1 MCVPGLL
8 PWPRIPGG
16 PGLKSAV
23 CRPALFYGGLK
34 VCQNVTRD
42 KESAPDMAP
51 EPGKSGFSK
60 SSKKKQDQVPL
71 MTQAAPSIRTAVK
84 EGTAFSSGFSAGA
97 SRSSVDSGVAS
108 VMKNAVSGFFS
119 LSSAWAERAVDFDT
133 VIQETSRLMQAGPEG
148 AQRLSDLAIDTA
160 RSGEWSPVQ
169 IGQALHAAGQSG
181 MVEGQAA
188 ASLPGALLMA
198 QAGNMVPADAMALSA
213 TIQNRMPVDPSDMTR
228 MATMLVQTAGDSAR
242 AVPLLGQALATVGP
256 DAVAGGASLEQ
267 VTAMLG
273 VLAEASLEGE
283 KAGLALGHVIS
294 GLADPSSDV
303 ASLLQA
309 MDIGLRDASGQMRSV
324 PDVLGDLGQA
334 MAGLDTSGRE
344 QLTGRLFG
352 TDPDTFKAGSALIS
366 SAGAGQLQARTEQ
379 LATVTPVASLQGAD
393 LDTLDNR
400 FQRLINKADAFAMAL
415 GSMLMPWIRPLM
427 EVVATIR
434 EVAKVVGLFTDACA
448 VLRAVG
454 TLVCPVFNVLTGI
467 MRVIGTTLM
476 GLGPVLNIVALGIRA
491 IGIAMMAN
499 PVGLVITAIALA
511 AGLLIAHWEPVVAF
525 FSDLWSGLSDGAAA
539 AWDAICS
546 LVMEKV
552 KWLTDVLAPV
562 FTLFGFGETATQ
574 VPPTLPDTPL
584 PGSQLTPLPSS
595 IPAMPPA
602 SQSAELERSVAA
614 IGRVAPATAAS
625 RTSTTH
631 HVTNANTI
639 TINAQPH
646 HNPQDIV
653 DEMERRQKQRSRGAL
668 YDSTLVYEA

>member
-1 MCVPGLL
+1 M
-8 PWPRIPGG
+8 
-16 PGLKSAV
+16 
-23 CRPALFYGGLK
+23 
-34 VCQNVTRD
+34 
-42 KESAPDMAP
+42 
-51 EPGKSGFSK
+51 
-60 SSKKKQDQVPL
+60 
-71 MTQAAPSIRTAVK
+71 
-84 EGTAFSSGFSAGA
+84 
-97 SRSSVDSGVAS
+97 
-108 VMKNAVSGFFS
+108 
-119 LSSAWAERAVDFDT
+119 
-133 VIQETSRLMQAGPEG
+133 
-148 AQRLSDLAIDTA
+148 
-160 RSGEWSPVQ
+160 
-169 IGQALHAAGQSG
+169 
-181 MVEGQAA
+181 
-188 ASLPGALLMA
+188 
-198 QAGNMVPADAMALSA
+198 
-213 TIQNRMPVDPSDMTR
+213 
-228 MATMLVQTAGDSAR
+228 
-242 AVPLLGQALATVGP
+242 
-256 DAVAGGASLEQ
+256 
-267 VTAMLG
+267 
-273 VLAEASLEGE
+273 
-283 KAGLALGHVIS
+283 
-294 GLADPSSDV
+294 
-303 ASLLQA
+303 
-309 MDIGLRDASGQMRSV
+309 
-324 PDVLGDLGQA
+324 
-334 MAGLDTSGRE
+334 
-344 QLTGRLFG
+344 
-352 TDPDTFKAGSALIS
+352 
-366 SAGAGQLQARTEQ
+366 
-379 LATVTPVASLQGAD
+379 ASLQGAD

-499 PVGLVITAIALA
+499 PLGLVITAIALA

-625 RTSTTH
+625 GTSTTH